1 MMTHSSMDKFIRKF
15 RNCLSEKFLLSDRD
29 LYLDNGITYIPLY
42 MAPLLV
48 QSREGN
54 CRETPPDACV
64 KSRCPAP
71 PRPIRLCHTA
81 FYRCVLLF

>member
-1 MMTHSSMDKFIRKF
+1 MMTHSSMVKFIRKF

-48 QSREGN
+48 RGIS
-54 CRETPPDACV
+54 
-64 KSRCPAP
+64 
-71 PRPIRLCHTA
+71 
-81 FYRCVLLF
+81 